1 MGGSGLVLTFDY
13 GNFSEFLT
21 SGLVDVFFPRG
32 FGQSR
37 LIHFLFDA
45 SESLGWIV
53 ASARSYA
60 HLHDVTSAKGLQVNL
75 EHGWQFQHCF
85 HTEQS

>member
-1 MGGSGLVLTFDY
+1 MLDHGS
-13 GNFSEFLT
+13 FSN
-21 SGLVDVFFPRG
+21 SCRVVLVDVFFPRE
-32 FGQSR
+32 FGHAR